1 MIAYPTSRKLLP
13 NDGGSRA
20 ARRLV
25 VLVPDQ
31 DVDVIRF
38 SRAIRGVMDPETTH
52 VLLVTAVNSVEAELA
67 ARRRLA
73 TISSQVSDFYL
84 YVEVRI
90 VWNRSW
96 IAAAQEVA
104 DEGDR
109 IACPPEMTVRVSL
122 RKRQA
127 LDAAIARRLGL
138 PVIPLPGFFKSN
150 HPGFSHALL
159 QIGYWVVILAIVAG
173 FFVLESDASQAAQ
186 GWIGQVTVIVLMIFE
201 LGALYLWTSI
211 TG

>member
-1 MIAYPTSRKLLP
+1 MIAYPTSSKLLP

-20 ARRLV
+20 AHRLV

-31 DVDVIRF
+31 DVDEVSF
-38 SRAIRGVMDPETTH
+38 SRAIRSILRSETTH
-52 VLLVTAVNSVEAELA
+52 VLLVTAVNSVESELA
-67 ARRRLA
+67 ARRRLT
-73 TISSQVSDFYL
+73 TISSHVSDFDL
-84 YVEVRI
+84 YIEVRI

-96 IAAAQEVA
+96 IAAAHEVA
-104 DEGDR
+104 GKDDR
-109 IACPPEMTVRVSL
+109 IACPPELTVRAGL
-122 RKRQA
+122 RKRQP
-127 LDAAIARRLGL
+127 LEVAITRRLGL

-150 HPGFSHALL
+150 HPGFSHTLL

-173 FFVLESDASQAAQ
+173 FFVLESDASQVAQ
-186 GWIGQVTVIVLMIFE
+186 GWIGQVIIVVLMIFE